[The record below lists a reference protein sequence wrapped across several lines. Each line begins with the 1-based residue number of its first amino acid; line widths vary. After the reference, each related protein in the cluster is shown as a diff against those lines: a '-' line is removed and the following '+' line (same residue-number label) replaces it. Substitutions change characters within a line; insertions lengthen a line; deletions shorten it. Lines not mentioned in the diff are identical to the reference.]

1 MNEDYR
7 ILNASEKISF
17 KKKIDAINWCT
28 AKNYD
33 DIAWQQ
39 ACWPS
44 NRTKNEFR
52 IWFPKLAEKK
62 NGNYLP
68 TSDGFVNY
76 LSDDWDFFYF
86 DNLNSENRTYNPK
99 EGYLGINILF
109 AKDFS
114 GDYIFR
120 GVYRIDFEKSGPN
133 HLVHKRIA
141 TRIKLIG
148 NPVQRYE
155 MLDTV
160 ETTIIDDIN
169 TPLKP
174 KDVIRKEDGITQY
187 ICGRCTTQ
195 FIKSPRCPECGQ
207 LVKE

>member
-1 MNEDYR
+1 MLVKKYLLRKRLMLSIGVLRR
-7 ILNASEKISF
+7 IMTILHGNKLVG
-17 KKKIDAINWCT
+17 
-28 AKNYD
+28 
-33 DIAWQQ
+33 Q
-39 ACWPS
+39 ATEP
-44 NRTKNEFR
+44 RTSLGFG
-52 IWFPKLAEKK
+52 FLSLPKK